1 MNPENPD
8 LNSEVAA
15 LRNQV
20 YVLLVALIVVSGT
33 LTVYLYRQ
41 ASMARK
47 DIEAIQPQAEQIIN
61 AFNQNQGVMVNFV
74 NQLVAYG
81 QTHPDFCPVLAKYGI
96 APGSPAARRWRGAA
110 AQKIEK
116 FTPASRRSSDKSSP
130 AADFFCP
137 QPAHIGS
144 RRLVAPVDHQ
154 IADVGNPSERVGKN
168 EDRILLVQRIAQQRR
183 PSR

>member
-1 MNPENPD
+1 MNPD

-47 DIEAIQPQAEQIIN
+47 DIEAIQPQAEQLIK

-81 QTHPDFCPVLAKYGI
+81 QTHPDFVPVLAKYGI
-96 APGSPAARRWRGAA
+96 APVKGIPAGASTGAVPAAP
-110 AQKIEK
+110 KK
-116 FTPASRRSSDKSSP
+116 
-130 AADFFCP
+130 
-137 QPAHIGS
+137 
-144 RRLVAPVDHQ
+144 
-154 IADVGNPSERVGKN
+154 
-168 EDRILLVQRIAQQRR
+168 
-183 PSR
+183 